1 MKILVTG
8 CLGFIGFN
16 FIKST
21 SNKYEITGID
31 FFKKSDKHKT
41 NRLKNLK
48 LEKKKFKLYNL
59 NLENKDNLKKIK
71 NRNFDLILHLAAK
84 PGVFE
89 SEANPQI
96 YVKKNI
102 LMLTNILQFTKENN
116 IKYFYFGSSS
126 SVYGGEDFFENTKKL
141 KPKSI
146 YGLTKKMGEE
156 LVSYYSNT
164 YKINSICLRFFT
176 VYGPFGR
183 PDMSYY
189 KFLLLNKM
197 GKTIEVYNKGN
208 NRRPFTFIDDLI
220 LMIDKLIQKKIRNRI
235 FEKKNYDIFNIG
247 ANTYYSVNDMLSVL
261 KKIDKNLNFK
271 IKYLKLLTVDPIITR
286 AQCKKLS
293 NYIGHHEYVK
303 LEEGL
308 RKFYTWFKNIKN

>member
-16 FIKST
+16 FIKKL
-21 SNKYEITGID
+21 SNKHEITGID
-31 FFKKSDKHKT
+31 NFKNFEKHKV

-48 LEKKKFKLYNL
+48 LEKKNFKLYFL
-59 NLENKDNLKKIK
+59 NLENKNNLKKITNK
-71 NRNFDLILHLAAK
+71 NFHLILHLAAK

-102 LMLTNILQFTKENN
+102 LMLTNVLQLAKNYK

-126 SVYGGEDFFENTKKL
+126 SVYGGENFSENTKKL

-156 LVSYYSNT
+156 LVNYYSNT

-197 GKTIEVYNKGN
+197 GKTIQVYNKGN
-208 NRRPFTFIDDLI
+208 NRRPFTFVDDLI
-220 LMIDKLIQKKIRNRI
+220 LMIEKLMKKDVRDKIFRNKR
-235 FEKKNYDIFNIG
+235 FDVFNIG
-247 ANTYYSVNDMLSVL
+247 ADKYYSVNDMLTVL
-261 KKIDKNLNFK
+261 KKIDKNLMFK
-271 IKYLKLLTVDPIITR
+271 IKYLKLLTVDPIITK
-286 AQCKKLS
+286 AKCKKLT
-293 NYIGHHEYVK
+293 NYIGNHKYVR
-303 LEEGL
+303 LEVGL
-308 RKFYTWFKNIKN
+308 KKFYSWFKKTKN